1 MTKWLTIPVFVAI
14 VYGVWKFEDRFVTA
28 AELEVVIEDTR
39 QEHDR
44 IYLQMDVAQQRVLL
58 KSEFEFRRMVQE
70 NPDNA
75 DFKEALA
82 EIQEERKQV
91 RERIDERLRR

>member
-28 AELEVVIEDTR
+28 AELEVVIEDT
-39 QEHDR
+39 QGEHDR

-75 DFKEALA
+75 DFKAALT

-91 RERIDERLRR
+91 RGRIDERLRR

>member
-28 AELEVVIEDTR
+28 AELEGVIEDTR